1 MPSSREEKN
10 VGRGCPGKRGEEN
23 PKKCSG
29 GVYAENAQRRKPGRG
44 RDDCMQNL
52 HTIGRGSPEKQKR
65 DRPEKRTG
73 DCPANYGGVNLENLF
88 QEGMQKNAHNRE
100 DHNKSLPGLPM
111 QTGSGGQDDAV
122 PGSMQKMHRNKNR
135 RTPTSYEIEN
145 PKRPRI
151 GKSRES
157 PAGESRPQ
165 SFRRSGEKALKE
177 CMQKMH
183 RDFRDSLKGRTGKFL
198 SGKRRV
204 FTIGKQGD
212 KKGQGRIVSKTE
224 RQKERGQRF
233 IWMTST
239 AMPPADRK
247 GPKGRG

>member
-1 MPSSREEKN
+1 
-10 VGRGCPGKRGEEN
+10 
-23 PKKCSG
+23 
-29 GVYAENAQRRKPGRG
+29 
-44 RDDCMQNL
+44 
-52 HTIGRGSPEKQKR
+52 
-65 DRPEKRTG
+65 
-73 DCPANYGGVNLENLF
+73 
-88 QEGMQKNAHNRE
+88 
-100 DHNKSLPGLPM
+100 
-111 QTGSGGQDDAV
+111 
-122 PGSMQKMHRNKNR
+122 MQKMHTIGKTRINLSQDSPCKR
-135 RTPTSYEIEN
+135 FQEDKIMPSQTLCRKCTETKTWEPPTSYEMEN

-151 GKSRES
+151 RRSRES

-165 SFRRSGEKALKE
+165 SFRRSGEKAPKE

-183 RDFRDSLKGRTGKFL
+183 RDFRGSLKGRTGISL

-233 IWMTST
+233 IWMTRT